1 MSEIPVDT
9 SGRRQAFFEQ
19 EGVDQLVSMV
29 LELATDLWV
38 VRERMYILERAA
50 EQHGLPLRSAIE
62 SYQLD
67 PTEKAELAA
76 MRQRM
81 LEEMMRTVGRDH
93 RRMSARESV

>member
-19 EGVDQLVSMV
+19 DGVDQLVTMM

-62 SYQLD
+62 SYRLD
-67 PTEKAELAA
+67 DAEQAELAG
-76 MRQRM
+76 MRQKM
-81 LEEMMRTVGRDH
+81 LTEMMRTVGRDH
-93 RRMSARESV
+93 RRTSVSK

>member
-62 SYQLD
+62 SYRLD
-67 PTEKAELAA
+67 ATEQAELAA

-93 RRMSARESV
+93 RRMSARAEV